1 MVAGRTSRTLTTEPQ
16 MFIYAI
22 VLVSD
27 SNLETVVQ
35 LVSHE
40 SERVFNARLEKK
52 PMFLNKNLGF

>member
-1 MVAGRTSRTLTTEPQ
+1 ML
-16 MFIYAI
+16 IYAI

-40 SERVFNARLEKK
+40 SERVFNAGLGKK